1 MNIINNSHTP
11 PPNVTTES
19 LISLVSDRQKA
30 EKLTKFNNLMLEKF
44 RERNNQQQNNSD
56 MKPKEYYL
64 SLLRRRR
71 RNRRK

>member
-44 RERNNQQQNNSD
+44 SERNSQQNAPV

-71 RNRRK
+71 NRRK